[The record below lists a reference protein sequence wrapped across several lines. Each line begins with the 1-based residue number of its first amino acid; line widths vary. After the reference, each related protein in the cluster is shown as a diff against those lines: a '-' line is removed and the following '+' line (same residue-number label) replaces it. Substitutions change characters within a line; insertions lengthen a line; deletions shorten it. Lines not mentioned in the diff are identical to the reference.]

1 MPAGERIGE
10 SLRSERMGEALQILV
25 ASDFHYA
32 GPTERGRRG
41 YESRGLQPWWMRW
54 YVRAYYRWVWM
65 ADLTAHYV
73 QLEQF
78 LHLAPPADWLIVNG
92 DYSCDSAFLGV
103 MEPGA
108 FESAADCLARLRAR
122 GGERFAATIG
132 DHELGKRRLGGDLGG
147 LRAESFRRAVE
158 GLGLKPF
165 WEVRLGR
172 YVLMGVTSTL
182 LALPVYGREGLA
194 EELPQ
199 WQEWRAAHVAAIQA
213 AFRALRPEERVV
225 LFCHDP
231 TALPFLLEETAVA
244 ARLNQVERTIIG
256 HLHTPVVFKAS
267 GWLAGMPELRHL
279 GNVPRRLSAALRRAQ
294 DWEPFHVV
302 LCPSIAGTQLFKD
315 GGFLTLRLHPGGE
328 APLEIQRHR
337 LPWLTA

>member
-1 MPAGERIGE
+1 
-10 SLRSERMGEALQILV
+10 MGEPLHILV

-32 GPTERGRRG
+32 GPTERRRRG
-41 YESRGLQPWWMRW
+41 YESRGLRPWWMRW

-108 FESAADCLARLRAR
+108 FESAAHCLGRLRAHA
-122 GGERFAATIG
+122 GERFAAVIG

-147 LRAESFRRAVE
+147 LRAESFRQAVQ

-165 WEVRLGR
+165 WEIRLG
-172 YVLMGVTSTL
+172 VHVFMGVTSTL
-182 LALPVYGREGLA
+182 LALPVYGREGLP

-199 WQEWRAAHVAAIQA
+199 WERWRTEHLAAIRE
-213 AFRALRPEERVV
+213 AFRRLHPQERVW

-231 TALPFLLEETAVA
+231 TALPFLLEEPAVA
-244 ARLNQVERTIIG
+244 ARLNQIEHTLIG
-256 HLHTPVVFKAS
+256 HLHTPVVFRLS
-267 GWLAGMPELRHL
+267 GWFAGMPELRHL
-279 GNVPRRLSAALRRAQ
+279 GNVPRRLSSALRRAR
-294 DWEPFHVV
+294 DWQPFKVV

-315 GGFLTLRLHPGGE
+315 GGFLTLRLPPGGE
-328 APLEIQRHR
+328 TPAQIRRHR
-337 LPWLTA
+337 LPWFTA

>member
-1 MPAGERIGE
+1 
-10 SLRSERMGEALQILV
+10 MGNPIQILV

-32 GPTERGRRG
+32 GPTERSRRG
-41 YESRGLQPWWMRW
+41 YESRGLRPWWMRW

-65 ADLTAHYV
+65 ADMTAHYV

-78 LHLAPPADWLIVNG
+78 LKAAPAADWLVVNG

-103 MEPGA
+103 MEAGA
-108 FESAADCLARLRAR
+108 FESASECLGRLRQHA
-122 GGERFAATIG
+122 GAQFAATIG

-147 LRAESFRRAVE
+147 LRAESFQRAVE
-158 GLGLKPF
+158 GLGLQPF
-165 WEVRLGR
+165 WELRLGR

-182 LALPVYGREGLA
+182 LALPVYGREGLP
-194 EELPQ
+194 EDKPRWES
-199 WQEWRAAHVAAIQA
+199 WRREHLDAIQA
-213 AFRALRPEERVV
+213 AFRRLYPNERVL

-244 ARLNQVERTIIG
+244 ARLNQIEHTIIG
-256 HLHTPVVFKAS
+256 HLHTPVVFRAS
-267 GWLAGMPELRHL
+267 KWLAGMPELRRF
-279 GNVPRRLSAALRRAQ
+279 GNVPRRLSSALRRAQ
-294 DWEPFHVV
+294 DWWPFNVV

-315 GGFLTLRLHPGGE
+315 GGFLTLELHPDGE
-328 APLEIQRHR
+328 VPIRIQRHR

>member
-1 MPAGERIGE
+1 
-10 SLRSERMGEALQILV
+10 MGEALTVLV

-32 GPTERGRRG
+32 GPTERRRRG
-41 YESRGLQPWWMRW
+41 YESRGLRPWWMRW

-73 QLEQF
+73 QLRQF

-103 MEPGA
+103 MEEGA
-108 FESAADCLARLRAR
+108 FESASQCLAQLRQHA
-122 GGERFAATIG
+122 GERFAATIG

-165 WEVRLGR
+165 WELRLGR

-199 WQEWRAAHVAAIQA
+199 WQAWRAEHLEAIRA
-213 AFRALRPEERVV
+213 AFRGLRAGERVL

-231 TALPFLLEETAVA
+231 TALPFLLEEQAVA
-244 ARLNQVERTIIG
+244 ARLNQVEHTIIG
-256 HLHTPVVFKAS
+256 HLHTPVVFRAS
-267 GWLAGMPELRHL
+267 GWLAGMPEVRHL
-279 GNVPRRLSAALRRAQ
+279 GNVPRRLSSALRRAQ
-294 DWEPFHVV
+294 DWQPFNVV

-315 GGFLTLRLHPGGE
+315 GGFLTLQLHPGAE
-328 APLEIQRHR
+328 APLRIQRHR
-337 LPWLTA
+337 LPWLTAQSAH